1 MKLIFTIKNSKR
13 VRELSKE
20 KDGIGSALAKLIIYT
35 VISAIILAIVNY
47 FFNVMI
53 PEISAKYP
61 QLSNIAVVKDYY
73 PYVNAVLVLILGWL
87 IVSSTAQAFYAM
99 LLPKYG
105 ISAAGAVRSLV
116 RILGIA
122 ALIAGVGGS
131 AAGGAAGVALGGF
144 IGMIVG
150 YATQQVLG
158 QAVAG
163 IFVLISRP
171 FKIGDLIDAAGES
184 EVEVTD
190 IASLFTTAKRKDGNL
205 VLIPNNTMI
214 GQKIVIHEEKKAE
227 SK

>member
-1 MKLIFTIKNSKR
+1 MSKETDSFGKALTKLI
-13 VRELSKE
+13 VY
-20 KDGIGSALAKLIIYT
+20 III
-35 VISAIILAIVNY
+35 VAVILAIVNY
-47 FFNVMI
+47 FFNVII
-53 PEISAKYP
+53 PNIATTYP
-61 QLSNIAVVKDYY
+61 QLANIMVLKNYY
-73 PYVNAVLVLILGWL
+73 PYINAILLLILGWL
-87 IVSSTAQAFYAM
+87 IIVSTANAFYAM
-99 LLPKYG
+99 LKPKYG
-105 ISAAGAVRSLV
+105 VSAAGAVRSLI

-150 YATQQVLG
+150 YATQQVMG

-171 FKIGDLIDAAGES
+171 FKIGDIIDAAGES
-184 EVEVTD
+184 EVEVAD
-190 IASLFTTAKRKDGNL
+190 IATLFTMVKRKDGNI

-214 GQKIVIHEEKKAE
+214 GQKITIHTKKEE

>member
-1 MKLIFTIKNSKR
+1 
-13 VRELSKE
+13 
-20 KDGIGSALAKLIIYT
+20 
-35 VISAIILAIVNY
+35 
-47 FFNVMI
+47 MI

-171 FKIGDLIDAAGES
+171 FKIGDIIDAAGES

-190 IASLFTTAKRKDGNL
+190 IASLFTTVKRKDGNL

-214 GQKIVIHEEKKAE
+214 GQKIVIHEGKKAE

>member
-1 MKLIFTIKNSKR
+1 M
-13 VRELSKE
+13 SKE
-20 KDGIGSALAKLIIYT
+20 SDGFGRSLSKLIIYIIL
-35 VISAIILAIVNY
+35 VAIILAVVNY
-47 FFNVMI
+47 IFNIII
-53 PEISAKYP
+53 PQIAATFP
-61 QLSNIAVVKDYY
+61 QMGNIIVLKDYY
-73 PYVNAVLVLILGWL
+73 PYINAILVLILGWL
-87 IVSSTAQAFYAM
+87 IVSSTANAFYAM
-99 LLPKYG
+99 LKPKYG

-163 IFVLISRP
+163 IFVLLARP
-171 FKIGDLIDAAGES
+171 FKIGDSIDAAGES
-184 EVEVTD
+184 EVQVTD
-190 IASLFTTAKRKDGNL
+190 IGTLFTIVKRKDGNM

-214 GQKIVIHEEKKAE
+214 GQKIVIHESAQKG
-227 SK
+227 

>member
-1 MKLIFTIKNSKR
+1 
-13 VRELSKE
+13 
-20 KDGIGSALAKLIIYT
+20 
-35 VISAIILAIVNY
+35 VISAIILAVVNY

-53 PEISAKYP
+53 PEISTTYP

-163 IFVLISRP
+163 IFILISRP
-171 FKIGDLIDAAGES
+171 FKIGDIIDAAGES

-214 GQKIVIHEEKKAE
+214 GQKIVIHEGKKAE